1 MSIQD
6 IKARLGAA
14 SEVFDSIK
22 DAPEVPV
29 ADADFFQ
36 FARTDMFELL
46 ARIAKLEGRLMS
58 ANDANTA
65 WSLVSD
71 TKDARIAKLE
81 GALAKGELLQE
92 FYIEGLEK
100 SDAEIEGLKELLRK
114 AQIHFCSN
122 VCPCVWK
129 TEDGQVHHDACIQMS
144 QALKGGGRMSKQVII
159 EFSGGGEM
167 SKRVSESIYSD
178 GSLVVPLADVQHIEK
193 RRTAGSDKDF
203 LMIIMKST
211 RYNTK
216 IDDWDNP
223 VYVPAVKAQAFL
235 SAWCFYRHELEYDT
249 LADVAG
255 AAVVAAECNAL
266 QTENENQ
273 AARIA
278 ELEADIKLLEAGVV
292 TVDGEREVLY
302 GRIDELE
309 QAMKGGE

>member
-6 IKARLGAA
+6 IEARLAAA

-144 QALKGGGRMSKQVII
+144 QALKGGGRMMWIHCLDEDDNLCDGCSSCIADCKGHPKFNSNPMADNVIACD
-159 EFSGGGEM
+159 EYNG
-167 SKRVSESIYSD
+167 R
-178 GSLVVPLADVQHIEK
+178 LAPNMK
-193 RRTAGSDKDF
+193 YG
-203 LMIIMKST
+203 IIAK
-211 RYNTK
+211 
-216 IDDWDNP
+216 
-223 VYVPAVKAQAFL
+223 
-235 SAWCFYRHELEYDT
+235 
-249 LADVAG
+249 
-255 AAVVAAECNAL
+255 
-266 QTENENQ
+266 
-273 AARIA
+273 
-278 ELEADIKLLEAGVV
+278 
-292 TVDGEREVLY
+292 
-302 GRIDELE
+302 
-309 QAMKGGE
+309 KGGAE

>member
-46 ARIAKLEGRLMS
+46 ARIAELEGRLMS

-71 TKDARIAKLE
+71 TKDARI
-81 GALAKGELLQE
+81 
-92 FYIEGLEK
+92 
-100 SDAEIEGLKELLRK
+100 
-114 AQIHFCSN
+114 
-122 VCPCVWK
+122 
-129 TEDGQVHHDACIQMS
+129 T
-144 QALKGGGRMSKQVII
+144 
-159 EFSGGGEM
+159 
-167 SKRVSESIYSD
+167 
-178 GSLVVPLADVQHIEK
+178 
-193 RRTAGSDKDF
+193 
-203 LMIIMKST
+203 
-211 RYNTK
+211 
-216 IDDWDNP
+216 
-223 VYVPAVKAQAFL
+223 
-235 SAWCFYRHELEYDT
+235 
-249 LADVAG
+249 
-255 AAVVAAECNAL
+255 
-266 QTENENQ
+266 
-273 AARIA
+273 

-309 QAMKGGE
+309 QAMKGGA

>member
-1 MSIQD
+1 MSIQE

-71 TKDARIAKLE
+71 TKDA
-81 GALAKGELLQE
+81 
-92 FYIEGLEK
+92 
-100 SDAEIEGLKELLRK
+100 EIEGLKELLRK

-144 QALKGGGRMSKQVII
+144 QALKGG
-159 EFSGGGEM
+159 
-167 SKRVSESIYSD
+167 
-178 GSLVVPLADVQHIEK
+178 
-193 RRTAGSDKDF
+193 AG
-203 LMIIMKST
+203 
-211 RYNTK
+211 
-216 IDDWDNP
+216 
-223 VYVPAVKAQAFL
+223 
-235 SAWCFYRHELEYDT
+235 
-249 LADVAG
+249 
-255 AAVVAAECNAL
+255 
-266 QTENENQ
+266 
-273 AARIA
+273 
-278 ELEADIKLLEAGVV
+278 
-292 TVDGEREVLY
+292 
-302 GRIDELE
+302 
-309 QAMKGGE
+309 